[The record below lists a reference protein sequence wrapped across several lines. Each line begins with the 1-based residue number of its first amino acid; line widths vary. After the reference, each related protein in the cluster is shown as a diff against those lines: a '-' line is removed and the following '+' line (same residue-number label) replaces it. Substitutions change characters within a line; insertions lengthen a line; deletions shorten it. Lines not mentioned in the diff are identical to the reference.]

1 MKKCINLVSLIFS
14 FLTIGHTHTLLSYT
28 KGLFIGSIQFPTT
41 LNHVPAMRV
50 FCGGNKISCE
60 KNDVSK
66 RITFT
71 IPEDKHR
78 TVFPLIITE
87 NVKFEVEAGSNT
99 VKFLKIPPRQRYKL
113 YMLELLKV
121 AKADAPQPSKTTRV
135 SHLYESS
142 ETDLLYSYEW
152 LIHEEKN
159 SLVDGRLPDDAIVV
173 YFNPEYVQSL
183 KGGNAFE
190 LPRIIIKKDVAKLA
204 GSEEKLHDI
213 SKSLLLSSLDLNAI
227 HANVQAQVTQEY
239 HRTLIT
245 LVT

>member
-14 FLTIGHTHTLLSYT
+14 FLTIAHTNTSWSYT
-28 KGLFIGSIQFPTT
+28 KGLFIGSIQFPIT
-41 LNHVPAMRV
+41 LHHVPSMRV
-50 FCGGNKISCE
+50 FCGGNKITCE

-78 TVFPLIITE
+78 TQFPLIITE
-87 NVKFEVEAGSNT
+87 HVQFEVQEDSNT
-99 VKFLKIPPRQRYKL
+99 IKFLKIPAKQRYKL

-121 AKADAPQPSKTTRV
+121 AKEDT
-135 SHLYESS
+135 S
-142 ETDLLYSYEW
+142 ETKKPARGSSLYASTLDSSYSYEW
-152 LIHEEKN
+152 LIHEEKD
-159 SLVDGRLPDDAIVV
+159 SLIDGKIPDDAIVV
-173 YFNPEYVQSL
+173 YFKPEYVQSL
-183 KGGNAFE
+183 RGGNAFE
-190 LPRIIIKKDVAKLA
+190 LPRIMIKKDIAQLA
-204 GSEEKLHDI
+204 GSEEKLHDF
-213 SKSLLLSSLDLNAI
+213 SKSLVISSLDLNAI